1 MAKTKLSLAQLLS
14 GAVATS
20 AVKIAETKIELA
32 DYIVGFEA
40 GKPVKIGDS
49 VEERQTFFIGV
60 VNRMAAKGHKPKDIV
75 ESLGKVMLPKDA
87 AGVFRDAEEAFKIE
101 QLRAVSQNTAFIA
114 GDEKQQRK
122 LMTLFFR
129 KEDAYTEGK
138 TQIPL
143 VVFFMLEGA
152 TKWKE
157 YCELRSQVMELTSA
171 GKEIPPELDKAKN
184 ELAKVLNDAN
194 AAMHVTREKLITAVS
209 HKFNKSTDRGRGA
222 SRGNRYASMNSL
234 LTFT

>member
-14 GAVATS
+14 EAVVTS

-40 GKPVKIGDS
+40 GKPVSIGDT
-49 VEERQTFFIGV
+49 VEERQKFFINV

-75 ESLGKVMLPKDA
+75 ESLGKVMSPKDA
-87 AGVFRDAEEAFKIE
+87 AGVFRDAEETFKIE
-101 QLRAVSQNTAFIA
+101 QLQAVSQNTAFIA

-122 LMTLFFR
+122 LMTLFYR

-138 TQIPL
+138 TSIPL
-143 VVFFMLEGA
+143 VVFFMLNGA
-152 TKWKE
+152 AAWTK
-157 YCELRSQVMELTSA
+157 YCDLRSQVMELTSA

-184 ELAKVLNDAN
+184 DLAKILNDAN

-222 SRGNRYASMNSL
+222 SRGNRYAAMSSL